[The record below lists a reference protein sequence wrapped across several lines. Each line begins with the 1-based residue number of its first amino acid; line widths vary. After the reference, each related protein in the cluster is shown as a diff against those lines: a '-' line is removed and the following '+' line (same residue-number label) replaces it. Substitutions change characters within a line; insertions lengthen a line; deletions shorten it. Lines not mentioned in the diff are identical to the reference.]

1 MKPYDASP
9 EQVLCFRRERDAFR
23 LRFRCPDCIHARRR
37 PSSPGAAEA
46 TWFCTL
52 GYPNDTLMAAEGFL
66 EGSGQFVFCK
76 YFELV

>member
-1 MKPYDASP
+1 MKPYDVSP
-9 EQVLCFRRERDAFR
+9 EQVSRFRRERDAFR
-23 LRFRCPDCIHARRR
+23 LRFRCPDCVHARSR
-37 PSSPGAAEA
+37 PSSPGANAI
-46 TWFCTL
+46 WSCTL